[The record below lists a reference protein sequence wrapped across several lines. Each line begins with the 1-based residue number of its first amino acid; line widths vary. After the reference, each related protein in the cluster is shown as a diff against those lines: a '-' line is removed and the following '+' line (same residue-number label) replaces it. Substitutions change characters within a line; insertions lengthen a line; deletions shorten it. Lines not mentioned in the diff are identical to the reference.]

1 MPFRFLNSTIDDA
14 IPGSDVK
21 TRAHSKASRNCVD
34 TLMHYTRSAL
44 ESDALSHRLSTV
56 AAPAHAL
63 PKLVLAFLLAIV
75 ASQSDLRAQTLA
87 PPTASTPQPAASASA
102 GTEEETIEPTFE
114 TQKLARTYILDVPAP
129 RGQIT
134 DRNGEPLAQ
143 NRLNYNLAINF
154 PTPLDFS
161 DAQALSFAKEK
172 IDKTARL
179 IGRKIKISD
188 DAILRHYHNRGIM
201 PMEIAQNLTQVEY
214 EQIKNEPPPG
224 VIVRPT
230 YVRVYPNG
238 KVAGQIIGYTGKTG
252 RNPDGI
258 VDNHETLWPETEGR
272 EGLEQTFNQML
283 AGKHGEYKLTF
294 DKDGRKTSEK
304 LITPPEPG
312 FNVVTTIDLRLQQ
325 LAEKALEAKAKR
337 GAIVIIDPNNGDI
350 LALASWPTYDPNL
363 FVPSISAEQLK
374 TLQDDKDI
382 PLLPRAYRSS
392 YPPGSTFKIAVGIAA
407 LESGAVHPDDRYEC
421 VPSIQIGNVTFHN
434 WKKGNR
440 GALNFVQALTESCD
454 TWFYQVGIRTG
465 AQPIIDWALQL
476 GFGAKCGIPL
486 RGEAEGRVPND
497 EYMKATHGRRLLNG
511 DIANMSIGQ
520 GDTQVT
526 PLQMAQAMGVVAN
539 GGTLYQ
545 TRLVQQ
551 VQTFDNQIVTA
562 YQVRAKRILNLS
574 AETLDEVHTG
584 MIDVVN
590 GAGGTAHQATLDN
603 AEVAGKTGTAQ
614 WGPKN
619 KERTAAWFA
628 GFLPADQP
636 RYAFAALYEGDVG
649 SKVHGGSAAAPMIA
663 DVFKEVYKSEKVVS
677 QKQRRARE
685 QPEIRRAEPVEEEDE
700 SD

>member
-1 MPFRFLNSTIDDA
+1 MKS
-14 IPGSDVK
+14 
-21 TRAHSKASRNCVD
+21 
-34 TLMHYTRSAL
+34 
-44 ESDALSHRLSTV
+44 
-56 AAPAHAL
+56 
-63 PKLVLAFLLAIV
+63 VLAALVGLWIAF
-75 ASQSDLRAQTLA
+75 SP
-87 PPTASTPQPAASASA
+87 PPTALLAQALAPSAVPGITAPPQT
-102 GTEEETIEPTFE
+102 GEESIVPTFE

-143 NRLNYNLAINF
+143 NRLSYNLAINF

-179 IGRKIKISD
+179 IGHKIKISD

-214 EQIKNEPPPG
+214 DQIKNDPPPG
-224 VIVRPT
+224 VIVRPI

-238 KVAGQIIGYTGKTG
+238 KVAGQIVGYTGKTG

-272 EGLEQTFNQML
+272 EGLEQTFNDML
-283 AGKHGEYKLTF
+283 KGKHGEYKLTF

-312 FNVVTTIDLRLQQ
+312 YNVVTTLDLRLQQ

-374 TLQDDKDI
+374 LLQDDKDI

-407 LESGAVHPDDRYEC
+407 LESGAVHPDDQYEC

-486 RGEAEGRVPND
+486 RGEVEGRVPND

-520 GDTQVT
+520 GDTQAT

-562 YQVRAKRILNLS
+562 YQVRAKRTLNLS
-574 AETLDEVHTG
+574 SETLDEVHTG
-584 MIDVVN
+584 MINVVN
-590 GAGGTAHQATLDN
+590 GAGGTAHQASLDN

-636 RYAFAALYEGDVG
+636 RYAFAAVYEGDVG
-649 SKVHGGSAAAPMIA
+649 SKVHGGSTAAPMIA
-663 DVFKEVYKSEKVVS
+663 DVFKEVYKGEKVVS
-677 QKQRRARE
+677 QKERRARE
-685 QPEIRRAEPVEEEDE
+685 RPEIRRAEPVEEEDE

>member
-1 MPFRFLNSTIDDA
+1 MRSLWGTLGGLWIAFSILARST
-14 IPGSDVK
+14 
-21 TRAHSKASRNCVD
+21 
-34 TLMHYTRSAL
+34 AL
-44 ESDALSHRLSTV
+44 
-56 AAPAHAL
+56 
-63 PKLVLAFLLAIV
+63 F
-75 ASQSDLRAQTLA
+75 AQALA
-87 PPTASTPQPAASASA
+87 PSAVPSTTTPPQ
-102 GTEEETIEPTFE
+102 TEEETIVPTFE

-134 DRNGEPLAQ
+134 DRNGESLAQ
-143 NRLNYNLAINF
+143 NRLSYNLAINF

-172 IDKTARL
+172 IDRTARL

-188 DAILRHYHNRGIM
+188 EAILRHYRNRGIM
-201 PMEIAQNLTQVEY
+201 PMEIAQNLSQLEY
-214 EQIKNEPPPG
+214 EQIKSAPPPG
-224 VIVRPT
+224 VIVRPM

-272 EGLEQTFNQML
+272 EGLEQTFNEML
-283 AGKHGEYKLTF
+283 TGKHGEYKLTF

-304 LITPPEPG
+304 LITPPDPG
-312 FNVVTTIDLRLQQ
+312 YNVVTTIDLRLQQ
-325 LAEKALEAKAKR
+325 LAEKALETKAKR

-350 LALASWPTYDPNL
+350 LALASWPAYDPNL

-374 TLQDDKDI
+374 LLQDDKDI

-392 YPPGSTFKIAVGIAA
+392 YPPGSTFKIDVGIAA
-407 LESGAVHPDDRYEC
+407 LESRSIQPDDRYEC

-440 GALNFVQALTESCD
+440 GELNFVQALTESCD

-465 AQPIIDWALQL
+465 AQPIIDWALAL

-520 GDTQVT
+520 GDVQVT

-562 YQVRAKRILNLS
+562 YQVRAKRTLNLS
-574 AETLDEVHTG
+574 SETLDELHTG

-590 GAGGTAHQATLDN
+590 GAGGTAHQASLDN

-628 GFLPADQP
+628 GFMPADQP

-663 DVFKEVYKSEKVVS
+663 DVFKEIYKSEKVVG
-677 QKQRRARE
+677 QRQRRGRE

>member
-1 MPFRFLNSTIDDA
+1 MRSTW
-14 IPGSDVK
+14 GNL
-21 TRAHSKASRNCVD
+21 RN
-34 TLMHYTRSAL
+34 LSI
-44 ESDALSHRLSTV
+44 ALSI
-56 AAPAHAL
+56 
-63 PKLVLAFLLAIV
+63 LA
-75 ASQSDLRAQTLA
+75 T
-87 PPTASTPQPAASASA
+87 PAASLAQALAPSTA
-102 GTEEETIEPTFE
+102 PSPTPPGEEEAIVPTFE
-114 TQKLARTYILDVPAP
+114 TQKLARTYILDVPGP

-134 DRNGEPLAQ
+134 DRNGVPLAQ
-143 NRLNYNLAINF
+143 NRLSYNLAINF

-161 DAQALSFAKEK
+161 DAQAVSFAREK
-172 IDKTARL
+172 IDRAGKL
-179 IGRKIKISD
+179 IGRKLRISD
-188 DAILRHYHNRGIM
+188 EAIFRHYRNRGIM
-201 PMEIAQNLTQVEY
+201 PLEIAQNLSQSEY
-214 EQIKNEPPPG
+214 EEVKDNLPAGMIL
-224 VIVRPT
+224 RPI

-283 AGKHGEYKLTF
+283 TGKHGEYKLTF

-304 LITPPEPG
+304 LTTPPEPG
-312 FNVVTTIDLRLQQ
+312 YNVVTTLDLHLQQ

-337 GAIVIIDPNNGDI
+337 GAIVIVDPNNGDI
-350 LALASWPTYDPNL
+350 LAMASWPTYDPNL

-374 TLQDDKDI
+374 ALQNDANI

-407 LESGAVHPDDRYEC
+407 LESGAVHPEDRYEC
-421 VPSIQIGNVTFHN
+421 VPAIQIGNVTFHN

-454 TWFYQVGIRTG
+454 TWFYQVGIRTS
-465 AQPIIDWALQL
+465 AQPIIDWALKL

-539 GGTLYQ
+539 GGTFYQ

-551 VQTFDNQIVTA
+551 VQTFDNQVATA
-562 YQVRAKRILNLS
+562 YQVRAKRTLDLS
-574 AETLDEVHTG
+574 PGTLDELRTG

-590 GAGGTAHQATLDN
+590 GSGGTAHQASLDN
-603 AEVAGKTGTAQ
+603 VEVAGKTGTAQ
-614 WGPKN
+614 WGPKE

-649 SKVHGGSAAAPMIA
+649 SKVHGGSTAAPMIA
-663 DVFKEVYKSEKVVS
+663 DIFKEIYKGEKVIS
-677 QKQRRARE
+677 QRQRRARE

>member
-1 MPFRFLNSTIDDA
+1 MRSLWGTLSGLYIAFSIQATST
-14 IPGSDVK
+14 
-21 TRAHSKASRNCVD
+21 
-34 TLMHYTRSAL
+34 AL
-44 ESDALSHRLSTV
+44 
-56 AAPAHAL
+56 
-63 PKLVLAFLLAIV
+63 F
-75 ASQSDLRAQTLA
+75 AQALA
-87 PPTASTPQPAASASA
+87 PSAVPSTTTPPQ
-102 GTEEETIEPTFE
+102 TEEETIVPTFE

-134 DRNGEPLAQ
+134 DRNGESLAQ
-143 NRLNYNLAINF
+143 NRLSYNLAINF

-161 DAQALSFAKEK
+161 DAQTLSFAREK
-172 IDKTARL
+172 IDRTARL
-179 IGRKIKISD
+179 IGRKLKISD
-188 DAILRHYHNRGIM
+188 EAILRHYHNRGVM
-201 PMEIAQNLTQVEY
+201 PMEIAQNLSQLEY
-214 EQIKNEPPPG
+214 GQIKNDPPPG
-224 VIVRPT
+224 VIVRPI

-238 KVAGQIIGYTGKTG
+238 NVAGQIIGYTGKTG

-272 EGLEQTFNQML
+272 EGVEQTFNEML
-283 AGKHGEYKLTF
+283 TGKHGEYKLTF

-304 LITPPEPG
+304 LITPPDPG
-312 FNVVTTIDLRLQQ
+312 YNVVTTLDLRLQQ

-374 TLQDDKDI
+374 LLQDDKDI

-407 LESGAVHPDDRYEC
+407 LESRAVQPDDQYEC

-454 TWFYQVGIRTG
+454 TWFYQVGIKTG
-465 AQPIIDWALQL
+465 AQPIIDWALAL

-520 GDTQVT
+520 GDIQVT

-562 YQVRAKRILNLS
+562 YQVRAKRTLNLS
-574 AETLDEVHTG
+574 SETLDELHTG
-584 MIDVVN
+584 MIDVVK
-590 GAGGTAHQATLDN
+590 GGGGTAHQASLDN

-663 DVFKEVYKSEKVVS
+663 DVFKEIYKSEKVVG
-677 QKQRRARE
+677 QPQRRARE

>member
-1 MPFRFLNSTIDDA
+1 MR
-14 IPGSDVK
+14 
-21 TRAHSKASRNCVD
+21 
-34 TLMHYTRSAL
+34 TLWGTLSGL
-44 ESDALSHRLSTV
+44 WIALSILATPTRL
-56 AAPAHAL
+56 
-63 PKLVLAFLLAIV
+63 F
-75 ASQSDLRAQTLA
+75 AQALA
-87 PPTASTPQPAASASA
+87 PSAVPGITATPQA
-102 GTEEETIEPTFE
+102 EEETIEPTFE

-143 NRLNYNLAINF
+143 NRLSYNLVINF

-172 IDKTARL
+172 IDATARL
-179 IGRKIKISD
+179 IGRRLKISD
-188 DAILRHYHNRGIM
+188 EAILRHYHNRGIM
-201 PMEIAQNLTQVEY
+201 PMEIAQNLSQLEY
-214 EQIKNEPPPG
+214 EQIKNNPPTG
-224 VIVRPT
+224 VIVRSI

-258 VDNHETLWPETEGR
+258 VDNHETLWPQTEGR
-272 EGLEQTFNQML
+272 EGLEQTFNEML
-283 AGKHGEYKLTF
+283 TGKHGEYKLTF

-312 FNVVTTIDLRLQQ
+312 YNVVTTLDLRLQQ

-350 LALASWPTYDPNL
+350 LALASWPTFDPNL

-374 TLQDDKDI
+374 ILQNDPDI

-407 LESGAVHPDDRYEC
+407 LESRAVQPDDQYEC

-465 AQPIIDWALQL
+465 AQPIIDWALQV

-526 PLQMAQAMGVVAN
+526 PLQMAQAMGIVAN

-562 YQVRAKRILNLS
+562 YQVRAKRTLNLS
-574 AETLDEVHTG
+574 SETLDELHTG

-590 GAGGTAHQATLDN
+590 GAGGTAHQASLDN

-663 DVFKEVYKSEKVVS
+663 DIFKEIYKSEQVVG

>member
-1 MPFRFLNSTIDDA
+1 VSFRFLSSTIEDA

-21 TRAHSKASRNCVD
+21 TRAHSKASRNCAD

-44 ESDALSHRLSTV
+44 ERDALSHRLSTV

-63 PKLVLAFLLAIV
+63 PRLVMAFLLAIV

-143 NRLNYNLAINF
+143 NRLSYNLAINF

-172 IDKTARL
+172 IDQTARL

-201 PMEIAQNLTQVEY
+201 PMEIAQNLTQVEH

-312 FNVVTTIDLRLQQ
+312 YNVVTTLDLRLQQ

-407 LESGAVHPDDRYEC
+407 LESAAVHPDDRYEC

-562 YQVRAKRILNLS
+562 YQVRAKRTLNLS

-590 GAGGTAHQATLDN
+590 GAGGTAHQASLDN

-663 DVFKEVYKSEKVVS
+663 DVFKDVYKSEKVVS
-677 QKQRRARE
+677 QKQRRGRE